1 MSSFNPETHVA
12 NMDAKIVA
20 SLEKISEVFRVLLW
34 TEAKEHRV
42 SPIQLQLL
50 IFLKYHKDPGQR
62 RIAALAREF
71 NLTKATISD
80 SMRVLELKGLIE
92 RHNDTDDSRGYNF
105 SLTPKGEEMTSAV
118 ENFSSPLDSAI
129 ATLTEVQKN
138 YLLSSVMDLIY
149 RLNQKGIIST
159 QRMCYNC
166 TYYNGD
172 CKEKHFCNLMQKP
185 LAFSELRFDC
195 PEHRM

>member
-118 ENFSSPLDSAI
+118 ENFPVRSTVLLPRLPKCKKLFTFFCDGFNLSPES
-129 ATLTEVQKN
+129 KRN
-138 YLLSSVMDLIY
+138 YFHTAYVL
-149 RLNQKGIIST
+149 
-159 QRMCYNC
+159 
-166 TYYNGD
+166 
-172 CKEKHFCNLMQKP
+172 
-185 LAFSELRFDC
+185 
-195 PEHRM
+195 